1 MKKSMLAVALAICVA
16 SSAAAADHE
25 KKKFKKHLGGAPGK
39 WIVAF
44 ADGVKGDK
52 AARKLTEKYGAK
64 LRYVYEHALNGF
76 AVEMT
81 DSAAEKLSNDP
92 HVSLV
97 EQDVFVVPTAVQT
110 GTPVYWGLDRI
121 DQNTGSADGQY
132 VYNRTGTGVRIYIVD
147 SGISSYDE
155 FYGRLIHGYT
165 VAYFDTWA
173 GPQPNYDDAFCDD
186 FFRCHGSKVASIAGG
201 GAYGVAKQATV
212 INVKVTDWDHNT
224 AGDVIGG
231 LNYIINNSNQNPT
244 QPAVANISL
253 NVAGTLEQTLFEQA
267 VINTIDSGVVVVAG
281 AGNTSGYYQNS
292 GSNACGNSPAR
303 LGKTWT
309 GFTNPNNRTVITV
322 ASSSINGSRTLN
334 ATGVD
339 QNGNFQY
346 WSSDFGDCVDIF
358 APGDGVR
365 ARGISS
371 LPPDEFAGT
380 SAASPYVAGVVA
392 LYLEGRG
399 SNYDPNAVEA
409 AIKANATANALSN
422 VGSGSPNLLIYS
434 RVDLWP

>member
-1 MKKSMLAVALAICVA
+1 MKKSMLAVALTICVA
-16 SSAAAADHE
+16 SSAAAADHA
-25 KKKFKKHLGGAPGK
+25 KFKKHSGGAPGK

-44 ADGVKGDK
+44 ADGVKGDN

-81 DSAAEKLSNDP
+81 EAAAEKLSRDP

-97 EQDVFVVPTAVQT
+97 EQDAIVVPTAVQT

-121 DQNTGSADGQY
+121 DQTTGSADGQY

-155 FYGRLIHGYT
+155 FYRRLIHGYT

-173 GPQPNYDDAFCDD
+173 GPQPNYDDAFCND
-186 FFRCHGSKVASIAGG
+186 FYRCHGSKVASIAGG
-201 GAYGVAKQATV
+201 SLYGVAKQATV
-212 INVKVTDWDHNT
+212 INVKVTDWDHYT

-231 LNYIINNSNQNPT
+231 LNYIINNSNQYPT

-253 NVAGTLEQTLFEQA
+253 NVAGTFEQTLFEQA

-292 GSNACGNSPAR
+292 GSNACGGSPAR
-303 LGKTWT
+303 LGKTWA
-309 GFTNPNNRTVITV
+309 GFNNPNNRTVITV

-334 ATGVD
+334 AAGVD
-339 QNGNFQY
+339 QNGNLQY
-346 WSSDFGDCVDIF
+346 WSSDFGECVDIF